1 MGNISVPNIGLKTT
15 MIALAIL
22 VSPKFSN
29 DLFSAPGILPGNIEI
44 LLSSDN
50 TIYEQALYGIQST
63 LEHPVRVSY
72 VDLIQSENKDISNY
86 FRELEAANTKLL
98 IAIGPIALKL
108 ASESITKIPIIFT
121 MVSNPKSFGMNS
133 SNICGVGMDIS
144 IAEFFKAI
152 KELSPNAEK
161 VITFYSQPEGE
172 FFATEGDYVDLKYRL
187 LFSKWKVGEENFR
200 SSLDRLKGEYDA
212 FIIIKDPLYNR
223 AIFEELSAFARKN
236 KIILGAPFPALV
248 RAGTTFGISP
258 EYNKLGIETGE
269 LANRILSEKSSCKTE
284 KFILPDKPAFFLNE
298 NYASESGLNIPNEM
312 KERAKLTQLFTVG
325 INLLNEGKLKSARVI
340 FETILKK
347 DPNNQ
352 SVSSYLQLV
361 IEKMTGGKTKEL
373 LLSAEEYY
381 KKGNYPQARIEYQ
394 KVLFIN
400 PNLQIAKE
408 GLSTATF
415 AQSESERISAERL
428 ARTGKVF
435 DAIKMYL
442 SSLRTYPQ
450 NSKSIGELNHIRVSE
465 LSKISDY
472 LKEGINLYSQ
482 REYENSIRLF
492 EHILLIDPSDK
503 RAQEYLRLSN
513 KKREAIQILQAK
525 RAN

>member
-1 MGNISVPNIGLKTT
+1 MNNNTVSNIGLKEFVFFFATLVLVRPI
-15 MIALAIL
+15 IA
-22 VSPKFSN
+22 
-29 DLFSAPGILPGNIEI
+29 APNLTSGNIEI

-50 TIYEQALYGIQST
+50 SIYEQALYGIQST
-63 LEHPVRVSY
+63 LDHPAKVSY
-72 VDLIQSENKDISNY
+72 VDLIQSENKDISSY
-86 FRELEAANTKLL
+86 FRELEATNTKLL

-108 ASESITKIPIIFT
+108 AGENITKIPVIFT
-121 MVSNPKSFGMNS
+121 MVSNPKSFGFNS
-133 SNICGVGMDIS
+133 GNICGVGMDIS
-144 IAEFFKAI
+144 IAEFFKTI

-172 FFATEGDYVDLKYRL
+172 FFATEGDYVDLKYKL
-187 LFSKWKVGEENFR
+187 LFSKRKVSEENFR
-200 SSLDRLKGEYDA
+200 SNLEKIKGEYDA

-223 AIFEELSAFARKN
+223 SVFEELSSFAQKN

-258 EYNKLGIETGE
+258 EYNKLGIETGD

-298 NYASESGLNIPNEM
+298 TYAAESGLNVPIEI
-312 KERAKLTQLFTVG
+312 KERAKLTQLFAVG

-373 LLSAEEYY
+373 LQSADEYY
-381 KKGNYPQARIEYQ
+381 KKGNYSQSRAEYQ

-400 PNLQIAKE
+400 PNLQVARD
-408 GLSTATF
+408 GLATATF
-415 AQSESERISAERL
+415 AQSEAERISAEHL
-428 ARTGKVF
+428 ARNGKVF

-450 NSKSIGELNHIRVSE
+450 NSKSSGELNHIRVSE
-465 LSKISDY
+465 FSKISEY

-482 REYENSIRLF
+482 REYENSIRIF
-492 EHILLIDPSDK
+492 EHILLIDPLDK

-513 KKREAIQILQAK
+513 KKKEAIQILQAK